1 MSPVIDLAS
10 AQIVNAPD
18 VREWRETTTITRV
31 SFDGAT
37 TRIAFD
43 KQDGPY
49 RWPDVRPAGWDGD
62 LQYTMWLFLQIRDK
76 WVGSGFIQ
84 MWHGRDGS
92 GSSADP
98 DVPSTYHDHWYYGTR
113 WAPMHEHGPIR
124 PGEMI
129 GFMVTSG
136 NARDSVGPFG
146 PKERSNVVVVK
157 AADHATYM
165 FDQEPAPEP
174 VAGAPPST
182 GGGSPLATVDLQA
195 VMARLATMDAKLD
208 EIVAAA
214 ARLNAIFK
222 DIQQHGLPRSR
233 EEAPAPRA

>member
-1 MSPVIDLAS
+1 MSSEIDVAS

-18 VREWRETTTITRV
+18 VRQWRETAKITRV

-43 KQDGPY
+43 KQDGPN

-84 MWHGRDGS
+84 MWHGREGS
-92 GSSADP
+92 GSAADP
-98 DVPSTYHDHWYYGTR
+98 DVPSKYHDHWYYGTR
-113 WAPMHEHGPIR
+113 WTPMHEHGAIK
-124 PGEMI
+124 PGELI

-146 PKERSNVVVVK
+146 PKERSNIVVVK
-157 AADHATYM
+157 AADNATYT
-165 FDQEPAPEP
+165 FDREPAPQP
-174 VAGAPPST
+174 VSVAQPNT
-182 GGGSPLATVDLQA
+182 GGVSPVVTVDLQA
-195 VMARLATMDAKLD
+195 VMTKLATMDAKLD
-208 EIVAAA
+208 EIVAAS
-214 ARLNAIFK
+214 ARLSAIFK
-222 DIQQHGLPRSR
+222 DIQQHGLPR
-233 EEAPAPRA
+233 